1 MIRNDGSQNDK
12 MPNLLKNNSNE
23 MNEKMAF

>member
-12 MPNLLKNNSNE
+12 KANLLKNNSNE
-23 MNEKMAF
+23 MNEKMDF

>member
-12 MPNLLKNNSNE
+12 MANLLKNNSNE
-23 MNEKMAF
+23 MNEKMDF